1 MASINSSTFANII
14 SLCFVIIITKMFC
27 TVLID
32 RFLKVAVLLE
42 NNNDKFKVIILRCPN
57 YDTKNLDYNIN
68 RAFSYFGGIESLV
81 NKGEK
86 ILLKP
91 NLLVKDTARSGIT
104 THPFVV
110 KAVADI
116 VKTAGGLPAVGD
128 SPAFG
133 SVRQVAAAC
142 GLLPLLRKE
151 RIPIVSFRGNR
162 SFNNKIRITGTIK
175 DFDKIINIP
184 KLKAHSQMLFSGAV
198 KNLFGLVAGKVK
210 AWRHFKARGS
220 HEKFSLM
227 ILAIYKQACP
237 SFTVVDAID
246 IMEKT
251 GPRGGPVRRVGLLFA
266 GINCISIDRVICDVF
281 GINPE
286 RVPLLKAARKHGF
299 NGCRLRDIQIEGD
312 DISYI
317 RPKEY
322 LFPEKLNDISFSFP
336 RVIKSV
342 IRHLVTVHGGQGA
355 GIRRNQ

>member
-1 MASINSSTFANII
+1 M
-14 SLCFVIIITKMFC
+14 
-27 TVLID
+27 
-32 RFLKVAVLLE
+32 LE
-42 NNNDKFKVIILRCPN
+42 NNNDKFKVVILRCPN

-81 NKGEK
+81 DKGEK

-91 NLLVKDTARSGIT
+91 NLLVKDLARSGIT

-110 KAVADI
+110 KSIADI
-116 VKTAGGLPAVGD
+116 VKTAGGLPLVGD

-133 SVRQVAAAC
+133 SVHQVAAAC
-142 GLLPLLRKE
+142 GLLSLLKKDN
-151 RIPIVSFRGNR
+151 IPIVSFRRNS
-162 SFNNKIRITGTIK
+162 SFHRKVRITDTVR

-184 KLKAHSQMLFSGAV
+184 KFKAHSQMLFSGAV
-198 KNLFGLVAGKVK
+198 KNLFGLVSGKVK

-227 ILAIYKQACP
+227 LLAIFEQVHPC
-237 SFTVVDAID
+237 FTIVDAID

-251 GPRGGPVRRVGLLFA
+251 GPRGGPVRSTGLLFA
-266 GINCISIDRVICDVF
+266 GINCLSIDRAICDLF
-281 GINPE
+281 NINPDT
-286 RVPLLKAARKHGF
+286 VPLLKTARKYGF
-299 NGCRLRDIQIEGD
+299 NGCRLMDIQIEGD
-312 DISYI
+312 NVSDVRSE
-317 RPKEY
+317 KY

-342 IRHLVTVHGGQGA
+342 IRHFVTVHMGHGA

>member
-1 MASINSSTFANII
+1 M
-14 SLCFVIIITKMFC
+14 V
-27 TVLID
+27 
-32 RFLKVAVLLE
+32 LE

-68 RAFSYFGGIESLV
+68 RAFSYLGGIESLV

-91 NLLVKDTARSGIT
+91 NLLVKDPARSGIT

-116 VKTAGGLPAVGD
+116 VKAAGGLPAVGD

-133 SVRQVAAAC
+133 RVRQVAAAC
-142 GLLPLLRKE
+142 GLLPLLKKDN
-151 RIPIVSFRGNR
+151 IPIVSFRGNK
-162 SFNNKIRITGTIK
+162 SFHRKVRITDTVR

-198 KNLFGLVAGKVK
+198 KNLFGLVSGKVK

-227 ILAIYKQACP
+227 VLAISEQVRPC
-237 SFTVVDAID
+237 FTIVDAID

-251 GPRGGPVRRVGLLFA
+251 GPRGGPVRRAGLLFA

-286 RVPLLKAARKHGF
+286 RVPLLKAARKYGF
-299 NGCRLRDIQIEGD
+299 NGYNLSDIQIEGD
-312 DISYI
+312 DVSDVMSEKYI
-317 RPKEY
+317 
-322 LFPEKLNDISFSFP
+322 FPEKLNEISFSFP

-355 GIRRNQ
+355 GIRRNK

>member
-1 MASINSSTFANII
+1 M
-14 SLCFVIIITKMFC
+14 V
-27 TVLID
+27 
-32 RFLKVAVLLE
+32 LE
-42 NNNDKFKVIILRCPN
+42 NSNDKFKVVILRCPN

-81 NKGEK
+81 NKGEN

-91 NLLVKDTARSGIT
+91 NLLLKASARSGVI

-133 SVRQVAAAC
+133 RVRQVAAAC
-142 GLLPLLRKE
+142 GLLPLLKKDN
-151 RIPIVSFRGNR
+151 IPIVSFRGNR
-162 SFNNKIRITGTIK
+162 SFHGKARITDTVR

-227 ILAIYKQACP
+227 VLAIYKQVCP
-237 SFTVVDAID
+237 SFTIVDAID

-266 GINCISIDRVICDVF
+266 GINCISIDRVVCDAF

-286 RVPLLKAARKHGF
+286 RVPLLKAARKYGF
-299 NGCRLRDIQIEGD
+299 NGCRLRNIQIEGD
-312 DISYI
+312 DVSDVMSEKYI
-317 RPKEY
+317 
-322 LFPEKLNDISFSFP
+322 FPEKLNEISFSFP

-342 IRHLVTVHGGQGA
+342 LRHLVTVHGGQGA
-355 GIRRNQ
+355 GIRRNK

>member
-1 MASINSSTFANII
+1 LSEAGGKKVIN
-14 SLCFVIIITKMFC
+14 
-27 TVLID
+27 
-32 RFLKVAVLLE
+32 RFLKAAMVLE
-42 NNNDKFKVIILRCPN
+42 NNNDKFKVVILRCPN

-91 NLLVKDTARSGIT
+91 NLLLKDPARTGIT

-110 KAVADI
+110 KSVADI
-116 VKTAGGLPAVGD
+116 VKTAGGLPSVGD

-133 SVRQVAAAC
+133 SVHQVSAAC
-142 GLLPLLRKE
+142 GLLPLLKKDN
-151 RIPIVSFRGNR
+151 IPIVSFRRNR
-162 SFNNKIRITGTIK
+162 SYHSKVRITDTVR

-184 KLKAHSQMLFSGAV
+184 KFKAHQQMLFSGAV
-198 KNLFGLVAGKVK
+198 KNVFGLVTGKVK
-210 AWRHFKARGS
+210 AWRHFKVRGS
-220 HEKFSLM
+220 YEKFSLM
-227 ILAIYKQACP
+227 VLAIYEQVRPC
-237 SFTVVDAID
+237 FTIVDAID

-251 GPRGGPVRRVGLLFA
+251 GPRGGPVRHAGLLFA

-286 RVPLLKAARKHGF
+286 KVPLLKTARKYGI
-299 NGCRLRDIQIEGD
+299 NGCKLRNIQIEGD
-312 DISYI
+312 DASDV
-317 RPKEY
+317 RSEKY

-342 IRHLVTVHGGQGA
+342 IRHLVTVHVGQGS
-355 GIRRNQ
+355 GIRRNK

>member
-1 MASINSSTFANII
+1 MVLKNNSN
-14 SLCFVIIITKMFC
+14 
-27 TVLID
+27 
-32 RFLKVAVLLE
+32 
-42 NNNDKFKVIILRCPN
+42 KFKVIILRCPN

-68 RAFSYFGGIESLV
+68 RAFSYFGGIELLV

-91 NLLVKDTARSGIT
+91 NLIVKASARSGTT

-116 VKTAGGLPAVGD
+116 VETAGGLPSVGD

-133 SVRQVAAAC
+133 SVHQVAAAC
-142 GLLPLLRKE
+142 GLLTLLKKDN
-151 RIPIVSFRGNR
+151 IPVVSFRANR
-162 SFNNKIRITGTIK
+162 SFNDKIRITDTVR

-184 KLKAHSQMLFSGAV
+184 KFKAHSQMFFSGAV
-198 KNLFGLVAGKVK
+198 KNLFGLVSGKVK
-210 AWRHFKARGS
+210 AWRHFKAHAS

-227 ILAIYKQACP
+227 LFAIYEQVLPC
-237 SFTVVDAID
+237 FTIVDAID

-251 GPRGGPVRRVGLLFA
+251 GPRGGPVKRAGLLFA

-281 GINPE
+281 NINPD
-286 RVPLLKAARKHGF
+286 RAPLLKTARKYGI

-312 DISYI
+312 DVSDV
-317 RPKEY
+317 RLEKY

-342 IRHLVTVHGGQGA
+342 IRHLVTVHGGQ
-355 GIRRNQ
+355 